1 MMVQNYADFV
11 NELLEKG
18 FSMGGGNDEGIYAVV
33 PFSWNEEHPYD
44 TPVTWHTGNP
54 DTDPWE
60 WRMRVLDE
68 RHDIAYSKV
77 FFKKSGFI
85 TEAWFPYFLAARRKG
100 LSFEEAFSCGTISQ
114 FAKRIYDV
122 IEANGHVPLHMIKEL
137 AHIDKNDK
145 SKFESA
151 LTELQMKLYITMC
164 GRQQKTSLTGNDYG
178 WYSTVFCT
186 TEQFWGETVFEEA
199 SKLVPEEA
207 VHAIQKQIKTIN
219 PEADEKKMMKFI
231 RG

>member
-1 MMVQNYADFV
+1 MMVQNYNDFV
-11 NELLEKG
+11 GELLEKG

-33 PFSWNEEHPYD
+33 PFSWNENHPYD
-44 TPVTWHTGNP
+44 TPVVWHTGNP

-68 RHDIAYSKV
+68 RTDVAYGKV

-85 TEAWFPYFLAARRKG
+85 SEAWYPYFLAARRKG
-100 LSFEEAFSCGTISQ
+100 LSFEEAFSCGTISH
-114 FAKRIYDV
+114 FAKRLYDV
-122 IEANGHVPLHMIKEL
+122 IEAEDRIPLHILKER

-178 WYSTVFCT
+178 WSSTVFCT
-186 TEQFWGETVFEEA
+186 TEKFWGESVFENA
-199 SKLVPEEA
+199 LKLVPEEA
-207 VHAIQKQIKTIN
+207 VQALYKQIKSIN
-219 PEADEKKMMKFI
+219 PDADDKKVMKFI
-231 RG
+231 KG

>member
-1 MMVQNYADFV
+1 MVQNYDDFV
-11 NELLEKG
+11 RELLKTG

-33 PFSWNEEHPYD
+33 PFSWNEDHPYD
-44 TPVTWHTGNP
+44 TPVVWHTGSP

-68 RHDIAYSKV
+68 RTDIAYGKF

-100 LSFEEAFSCGTISQ
+100 LSFEEAFLCGTISQ

-122 IEANGHVPLHMIKEL
+122 IESAGNIPLHTLKEL
-137 AHIDKNDK
+137 AHIDKDDK

-178 WYSTVFCT
+178 WSSTVFCT
-186 TEQFWGETVFEEA
+186 TEKFWGEAVFEKA
-199 SKLVPEEA
+199 SKLAPEEA
-207 VHAIQKQIKTIN
+207 IQAIHTQIKTIT
-219 PEADEKKMMKFI
+219 PTADEKKVMKFI
-231 RG
+231 KG

>member
-1 MMVQNYADFV
+1 MVQNYDDFV
-11 NELLEKG
+11 GELLKTG

-33 PFSWNEEHPYD
+33 PFSWNEDHPYD
-44 TPVTWHTGNP
+44 TPVVWHAGNP

-68 RHDIAYSKV
+68 RSDIAYGKF
-77 FFKKSGFI
+77 FFKKSGYI

-100 LSFEEAFSCGTISQ
+100 LSFEEAFLCGTISQ

-122 IEANGHVPLHMIKEL
+122 IESAGNIPLHTLKEL
-137 AHIDKNDK
+137 AHIDKDDK

-151 LTELQMKLYITMC
+151 LTELQMKLFITMC

-186 TEQFWGETVFEEA
+186 IEKFWGDEVFEKA
-199 SKLVPEEA
+199 SKLAPEEA
-207 VHAIQKQIKTIN
+207 VKAICTQIKSIN
-219 PEADEKKMMKFI
+219 PAADDKKVMKFI